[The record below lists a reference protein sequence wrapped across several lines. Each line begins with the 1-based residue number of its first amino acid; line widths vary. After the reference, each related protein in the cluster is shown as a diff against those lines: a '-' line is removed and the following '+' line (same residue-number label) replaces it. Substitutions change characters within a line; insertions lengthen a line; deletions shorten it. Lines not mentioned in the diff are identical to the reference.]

1 MVDPK
6 QQPPSPGGNEE
17 TVVRSPPSPG
27 VPDTTPAGTT
37 PAGRAGEPGE
47 GRRHHSSGAAI
58 DPSSLRRVRIA
69 VAAETRSPAAA
80 DDATHFAGHAPP
92 SSKAAPSTHIGPYQL
107 LGRLGQGGMGV
118 VYRGRHAETGQ
129 TAAIKTIFSA
139 SELTI
144 ASIRREIYA
153 LGRLRHPGVVRI
165 VDQGVSDGLPWYA
178 MELLE
183 GRTLQNCI
191 QEIWH
196 EVRSAET
203 TPLSAPGTRPGAA
216 APRSAA
222 PREASRHMLTLIRR
236 LCAPL
241 AYLHGQGIVH
251 RDLKPAN
258 VFLRDGDLP
267 VLVDLG
273 IAGSFGGAEGREE
286 LAVDRE
292 VMGTLAYMAPE
303 QILGKL
309 ADARADLYALGCLLY
324 QCLTGSTPFP
334 STPESELGRHHL
346 RTAPEPPSSRAPHVP
361 PELDALVLRLLAKEP
376 RDRLGYAEDVARA
389 LEALGADPH
398 DPLPLPRPAPYLYR
412 PKLTGRD
419 AILRRLGREID
430 ALIDRR
436 RGGKVLV
443 GGESGAGK
451 TRLIME
457 VARDAKMRGAAVMTG
472 RCVAIGTDD
481 GAVKAAPLHLFRSC
495 LIEAA
500 DRCRAL
506 GAAETERIFGDR
518 GKALELYE
526 ASLADLP
533 YAKERPPLPPLPAQ
547 AARARLFRCMR
558 EVLCAMAE
566 AAPLLLLLDD
576 LQWADEL
583 SLGLLAELSVGSLR
597 AAGVLVLGAYR
608 MDELRPELDDM
619 ARAPEVLSVEL
630 GRLTQESAGAMAREM
645 LALPES
651 PRHFDELLFQHSA
664 GNPFFIAEYLHMAID
679 AGLLSRDAAGAWQ
692 TEALERAMA
701 MPMPRSLEGLITR
714 RLRALHPASAELAQI
729 AAVLGRELD
738 GALLLGVAGV
748 DEEAWMEALR
758 ELRMRQIFEEAG
770 EGRLRFVHD
779 KIREIAYKQI
789 PEERLRALHRRAAER
804 IEATLAEDAADRA
817 PVLAHHFSRAGVH
830 DKAIAHLTAAG
841 DRARSVY
848 ANSDAIALYRAAI
861 AEMGRRA
868 EAGGPP
874 GVQRDAERAALE
886 ERLGDVLAITGKQD
900 DARRAY
906 VEALARLDPAARVDR
921 ARLHRKRGKTWETHL
936 EHAQALAAYA
946 DADASLGLDEP
957 TEGRSEAWWHEWM
970 QAKIDRLEVYYFMGQ
985 LDALRAQVEAIQ
997 PMVERYAAPV
1007 RQAQFFYGLM
1017 LMQIRIERYQASE
1030 LTVRHVRSFVAASEA
1045 TGDPELIASA
1055 HFSGG
1060 FAHLWHGAL
1069 DAAEA
1074 YLVSSLEA
1082 AERMGNVIVQSR
1094 ALTYRTMIR
1103 RMRRE
1108 RAEVRAMALRSLA
1121 VATAG
1126 HMRDYM
1132 GAAEAHLAWCA
1143 WSEGAPEEEIV
1154 RRASAALHFW
1164 TELPAP
1170 FPFEWTARLV
1180 LLAVHLGR
1188 GRLAAA
1194 AEQAAA
1200 LRDVKQ
1206 HRFPGALDER
1216 LEQAVAAAGGGGPPE
1231 ASRAALEALVAAA
1244 LDHGYL

>member
-6 QQPPSPGGNEE
+6 QQPPSLGGDEE
-17 TVVRSPPSPG
+17 TAVRSPRPPRL
-27 VPDTTPAGTT
+27 PDTEPA
-37 PAGRAGEPGE
+37 AGGAGKPREE
-47 GRRHHSSGAAI
+47 RRHDTAGAATEE
-58 DPSSLRRVRIA
+58 STFRHVRIA
-69 VAAETRSPAAA
+69 VAAETRSPASA
-80 DDATHFAGHAPP
+80 DDATRFAGHAPP
-92 SSKAAPSTHIGPYQL
+92 SSRAAPSTQIGPYRL
-107 LGRLGQGGMGV
+107 LGKLGQGGMGV
-118 VYRGRHAETGQ
+118 VYRGKHAETGQ

-183 GRTLQNCI
+183 GRTLQTCI

-203 TPLSAPGTRPGAA
+203 APLSAPGTQPAGAD
-216 APRSAA
+216 PRSPAS
-222 PREASRHMLTLIRR
+222 REAIRHMLTLIRR

-273 IAGSFGGAEGREE
+273 IAGSFSGAEGREE

-303 QILGKL
+303 QMLGKL
-309 ADARADLYALGCLLY
+309 TDARADLYALGCILY
-324 QCLTGSTPFP
+324 QCLTGCTPFP
-334 STPESELGRHHL
+334 SSPESELGRHHL
-346 RTAPEPPSSRAPHVP
+346 RTAPQPPSIRAPHVP

-389 LEALGADPH
+389 LEAAGADPH
-398 DPLPLPRPAPYLYR
+398 DPLPLPRPSPYLYR

-419 AILRRLGREID
+419 ATLRRLGREIG

-472 RCVAIGTDD
+472 RCVAIGADD

-506 GAAETERIFGDR
+506 GTAETERIFGER
-518 GKALELYE
+518 GKALEPYE
-526 ASLADLP
+526 PCLADLP
-533 YAKERPPLPPLPAQ
+533 YARERPPLPPLPAQ

-558 EVLCAMAE
+558 EVLFALAE

-583 SLGLLAELSVGSLR
+583 SLDLLAELSVGSLR

-608 MDELRPELDDM
+608 MDELRPELDAI

-630 GRLTQESAGAMAREM
+630 GRLTQASAGAMAREM

-692 TEALERAMA
+692 TEALEQAMA
-701 MPMPRSLEGLITR
+701 MPMPRSLESLITR
-714 RLRALHPASAELAQI
+714 RLLALHPASAELVQI

-738 GALLLGVAGV
+738 GALLLGTAGI

-758 ELRMRQIFEEAG
+758 ELRVRQIFEEAG

-804 IEATLAEDAADRA
+804 LEVTLAEDAADRA

-830 DKAIAHLTAAG
+830 DKAIAHLTEAG

-861 AEMGRRA
+861 AEMSRRA
-868 EAGGPP
+868 EAP
-874 GVQRDAERAALE
+874 GAASAPGADDDAQRAALE
-886 ERLGDVLAITGKQD
+886 ERLGDVLAVTGKQD

-906 VEALARLDPAARVDR
+906 VEALSRLDPAARVDR

-936 EHAQALAAYA
+936 EHGQALAAYA
-946 DADASLGLDEP
+946 EAEASLGLDEP
-957 TEGRSEAWWHEWM
+957 TASRSEAWWHEWM

-985 LDALRAQVEAIQ
+985 LDALKAQVEAIQ
-997 PMVERYAAPV
+997 PMVEQYATPV

-1030 LTVRHVRSFVAASEA
+1030 LTVRHVRSFIAATEA
-1045 TGDPELIASA
+1045 AGDPQLIASA

-1060 FAHLWHGAL
+1060 FVHLWHGAL
-1069 DAAEA
+1069 DTAEA
-1074 YLVSSLEA
+1074 YLVASLGA

-1103 RMRRE
+1103 RLRHQ
-1108 RAEVRAMALRSLA
+1108 RAEVRAMALRSLE

-1132 GAAEAHLAWCA
+1132 GAAEANLAWCA

-1154 RRASAALHFW
+1154 RRAGAALHFW

-1180 LLAVHLGR
+1180 LLAVHLER
-1188 GRLAAA
+1188 GRLGAAV
-1194 AEQAAA
+1194 EQAAA

-1216 LEQAVAAAGGGGPPE
+1216 LEQAVAVAGGGGPPE
-1231 ASRAALEALVAAA
+1231 RSRAALEALVACAR
-1244 LDHGYL
+1244 DHGYL

>member
-6 QQPPSPGGNEE
+6 QQPPSPGGDEE
-17 TVVRSPPSPG
+17 TVVRSPPSPRL
-27 VPDTTPAGTT
+27 PDTAPATGL
-37 PAGRAGEPGE
+37 AVAPGE
-47 GRRHHSSGAAI
+47 GRRQDSGGAAA
-58 DPSSLRRVRIA
+58 DPSTLRRVRIA

-80 DDATHFAGHAPP
+80 DEATRFAGHAPP
-92 SSKAAPSTHIGPYQL
+92 SSKAAPSTHIGPYRL

-118 VYRGRHAETGQ
+118 VYRGKHAETGQ

-153 LGRLRHPGVVRI
+153 LGRLQHPGVVRI
-165 VDQGVSDGLPWYA
+165 VDQGVSEGLPWYA

-183 GRTLQNCI
+183 GRTLQTCI

-203 TPLSAPGTRPGAA
+203 APLSAPDAQTGAA
-216 APRSAA
+216 APRSPAS
-222 PREASRHMLTLIRR
+222 REAIRGMLTLIRR

-251 RDLKPAN
+251 RDLKPSN

-273 IAGSFGGAEGREE
+273 IAGSFGGAEGREV

-309 ADARADLYALGCLLY
+309 ADARADLYALGCILY
-324 QCLTGSTPFP
+324 QCLTGTTPFP
-334 STPESELGRHHL
+334 SVPETELGRHHL
-346 RTAPEPPSSRAPHVP
+346 RTAPQPPSRRAPHVP

-389 LEALGADPH
+389 LEALGADPR
-398 DPLPLPRPAPYLYR
+398 DPLPLPRPSPYLYR

-436 RGGKVLV
+436 RGGKALV

-506 GAAETERIFGDR
+506 GTAETERIFGDR
-518 GKALELYE
+518 GKALEPYE

-533 YAKERPPLPPLPAQ
+533 YAKERPPLSPLPAQ
-547 AARARLFRCMR
+547 AERARLFRCLR
-558 EVLCAMAE
+558 EVLFAMAE
-566 AAPLLLLLDD
+566 PAPLLLLLDD

-583 SLGLLAELSVGSLR
+583 SLSLLAELSAGSLR

-608 MDELRPELDDM
+608 MDEVRPELDAM
-619 ARAPEVLSVEL
+619 ARSAEVLSVEL
-630 GRLTQESAGAMAREM
+630 GRLTQEGAGAMAREM
-645 LALPES
+645 LALSES
-651 PRHFDELLFQHSA
+651 PRHFDELLFRHSA

-679 AGLLSRDAAGAWQ
+679 AGLLARDAAGAWQ

-701 MPMPRSLEGLITR
+701 MPMPRSLEGLIAR
-714 RLRALHPASAELAQI
+714 RLRALQPASAALVEI

-738 GALLLGVAGV
+738 GALLLAAAGV

-758 ELRMRQIFEEAG
+758 ELRVRQIFEEAG

-804 IEATLAEDAADRA
+804 LEATLAEDAADRA
-817 PVLAHHFSRAGVH
+817 PVLAHHFSKAGVH

-861 AEMGRRA
+861 AEMSRRA
-868 EAGGPP
+868 EAAGAP
-874 GVQRDAERAALE
+874 GEGDDAQRAALE
-886 ERLGDVLAITGKQD
+886 ERLGDVLAISGKQD

-921 ARLHRKRGKTWETHL
+921 ARLHRKRGKSWETHL

-946 DADASLGLDEP
+946 EAEAALGLAEP
-957 TEGRSEAWWHEWM
+957 TASRPEAWWHEWM

-985 LDALRAQVEAIQ
+985 LDALKAQMDAIQ
-997 PMVERYAAPV
+997 PMVERYAAPA
-1007 RQAQFFYGLM
+1007 RQAQFYYGLM

-1030 LTVRHVRSFVAASEA
+1030 LTVRHVRSFIAASEA
-1045 TGDPELIASA
+1045 TGDPQLIASA

-1060 FAHLWHGAL
+1060 FVHLWHGAL
-1069 DAAEA
+1069 DTAEA

-1103 RMRRE
+1103 RLRRE
-1108 RAEVRAMALRSLA
+1108 RAEARAMALRSLA

-1154 RRASAALHFW
+1154 RRAGAALDFW

-1170 FPFEWTARLV
+1170 FPFAWTARLV
-1180 LLAVHLGR
+1180 LLAVDLER

-1206 HRFPGALDER
+1206 HRLPGALEER
-1216 LEQAVAAAGGGGPPE
+1216 LEQAAAGPPE
-1231 ASRAALEALVAAA
+1231 RSRAALEALVAAA
-1244 LDHGYL
+1244 RDHGYL

>member
-6 QQPPSPGGNEE
+6 QQPPSLGGDEE
-17 TVVRSPPSPG
+17 TASRTPPPPRLQDTAPATGHAGAPG
-27 VPDTTPAGTT
+27 EEHRQGTT
-37 PAGRAGEPGE
+37 
-47 GRRHHSSGAAI
+47 GAAS
-58 DPSSLRRVRIA
+58 DQSTVRRVRIA
-69 VAAETRSPAAA
+69 VAAETRSPASA
-80 DDATHFAGHAPP
+80 DEATRFAGHAPP
-92 SSKAAPSTHIGPYQL
+92 SSRAAPSTQFGPYRL
-107 LGRLGQGGMGV
+107 LGKLGQGGMGV
-118 VYRGRHAETGQ
+118 VYRGKHAETGQ

-153 LGRLRHPGVVRI
+153 LGRLSHPGIVRI
-165 VDQGVSDGLPWYA
+165 VDQGVSEGLPWYA

-183 GRTLQNCI
+183 GRTLQTCI

-203 TPLSAPGTRPGAA
+203 APVSAPASQPASA
-216 APRSAA
+216 APRSLA
-222 PREASRHMLTLIRR
+222 PRDAIRPMLTLLRR

-241 AYLHGQGIVH
+241 AYLHGQGLVH

-309 ADARADLYALGCLLY
+309 TDARSDLYALGCILY
-324 QCLTGSTPFP
+324 QCLTGTTPFP
-334 STPESELGRHHL
+334 GIPDSELGRYHL
-346 RTAPEPPSSRAPHVP
+346 KAAPQPPSSLAPHVP

-398 DPLPLPRPAPYLYR
+398 DPAPLPRPSPYLYR
-412 PKLTGRD
+412 PQLTGRD
-419 AILRRLGREID
+419 ATLRRLGREVD
-430 ALIDRR
+430 ALVDRR

-457 VARDAKMRGAAVMTG
+457 VARDAKARGAAVMTG
-472 RCVAIGTDD
+472 RCVAIGADD

-506 GAAETERIFGDR
+506 GTAETERIFGER
-518 GKALELYE
+518 GTALEPYE

-533 YAKERPPLPPLPAQ
+533 YAKQRPPLPPLPAQ

-558 EVLCAMAE
+558 EVLFAMAE

-583 SLGLLAELSVGSLR
+583 SLDLLAELSAGSLK

-608 MDELRPELDDM
+608 MDEPRPELDAI
-619 ARAPEVLSVEL
+619 ARAPEVVSVEL
-630 GRLTQESAGAMAREM
+630 GRLSQASAGAMAREM

-651 PRHFDELLFQHSA
+651 PRHFDELLFRHSD

-679 AGLLSRDAAGAWQ
+679 AGLLARDATGAWQ
-692 TEALERAMA
+692 TEALEQAMA
-701 MPMPRSLEGLITR
+701 MPMPRSLESLIRR
-714 RLRALHPASAELAQI
+714 RLLALHPASAELVQL

-738 GALLLGVAGV
+738 GALLLGTAGIG
-748 DEEAWMEALR
+748 EEAWMEALR
-758 ELRMRQIFEEAG
+758 ELRVRQIFEEAG

-789 PEERLRALHRRAAER
+789 PEGRLRELHRRAAER
-804 IEATLAEDAADRA
+804 IEATLSEGAADRA

-830 DKAIAHLTAAG
+830 DKAIAHLTEAG

-861 AEMGRRA
+861 AEVSRRA
-868 EAGGPP
+868 EAP
-874 GVQRDAERAALE
+874 GAPAVDDDARRATLE
-886 ERLGDVLAITGKQD
+886 ERIGDVLAITGKQD

-906 VEALARLDPAARVDR
+906 VEALSRLDQAARVDR
-921 ARLHRKRGKTWETHL
+921 ARLHRKRGKTWATHL
-936 EHAQALAAYA
+936 QHGQALAAYA
-946 DADASLGLDEP
+946 EADASLGPDEP
-957 TEGRSEAWWHEWM
+957 TASRSEAWWHEWM

-997 PMVERYAAPV
+997 PMVERYAGPV

-1017 LMQIRIERYQASE
+1017 LMQIRSERYQASE
-1030 LTVRHVRSFVAASEA
+1030 LAVRHVRSYIAASEA
-1045 TGDPELIASA
+1045 TGDPQLIASA

-1060 FAHLWHGAL
+1060 FVNLWHGAL
-1069 DAAEA
+1069 DTAEA
-1074 YLVSSLEA
+1074 YLVSSLSA

-1103 RMRRE
+1103 RLRRQ
-1108 RAEVRAMALRSLA
+1108 RAEVRSMALRSLE
-1121 VATAG
+1121 VAALG

-1143 WSEGAPEEEIV
+1143 WSEGEPEEEIV
-1154 RRASAALHFW
+1154 RRAGAALHSW
-1164 TELPAP
+1164 TELATP

-1180 LLAVHLGR
+1180 LLAVHLER
-1188 GRLAAA
+1188 DRLAAA
-1194 AEQAAA
+1194 VEQAEA
-1200 LRDVKQ
+1200 LHDVKQ

-1216 LEQAVAAAGGGGPPE
+1216 LDRVVAVARGGGPPE
-1231 ASRAALEALVAAA
+1231 LSRAVLEALVASARE
-1244 LDHGYL
+1244 HGYL